1 MKKLRIAIV
10 GTGTGR
16 GQSWLST
23 LRKLSDMSD
32 LYEFCSLCEI
42 DEARAKENA
51 ERWGVEAY
59 TNLLTMLKEDRPDVL
74 LNGIAPDGNPMVVG
88 LAAKHGVNVVTE
100 IPIAP
105 TLHIADS
112 MIEAVKQH
120 GAKLEVTEQVYLWA
134 REQLKRG
141 IIDAGLIGKIT
152 HARLWYTNKAD
163 YHGINAVRMLL
174 RGEAKRALGYSG
186 KVPGPGFLSYEG
198 DMVTEDVWDSAII
211 EFDNGVVCL
220 FEDPPRGR
228 MSSRWDIEG
237 SEGQLVGNDLYIGSL
252 SKFEHFPFV
261 YEYTTVNGKKILD
274 HIRVD
279 TNPPVVFENPFKC
292 YSASDDDEVAR
303 MQLLVGFH
311 RAITE
316 DVEPEYGALN
326 ARRDLEILFA
336 LRESARRGNVWVEL
350 PLTEATELE
359 KRLHEEY
366 RKLYGHNPDEVEAL
380 ASVAFP
386 RGGVRYRIAGWD

>member
-1 MKKLRIAIV
+1 MRKLRIAIV
-10 GTGTGR
+10 GAGTGR

-23 LRKLSDMSD
+23 LRKLSEMSD

-42 DEARAKENA
+42 NEARANENA
-51 ERWGVEAY
+51 SRWGVKAY
-59 TNLLTMLKEDRPDVL
+59 TNLLTMLKEDKPDVL

-88 LAAKHGVNVVTE
+88 LAAEYGVNAITE

-105 TLHIADS
+105 TLRAADF
-112 MIEAVKQH
+112 MINTVKQR
-120 GAKLEVTEQVYLWA
+120 GVKLEVTEQVYLWA
-134 REQLKRG
+134 REQLKRR

-152 HARLWYTNKAD
+152 HARLWYTYKAD

-174 RGEAKRALGYSG
+174 QSEAERVLGYSG
-186 KVPGPGFLSYEG
+186 VVPIPGFLSYEG

-261 YEYTTVNGKKILD
+261 YDYTTVNGERILD

-279 TNPPVVFENPFKC
+279 TAPPVIFENPFKR
-292 YSASDDDEVAR
+292 YRAADDDEVAR
-303 MQLLVGFH
+303 MQLLIGFH

-316 DVEPEYGALN
+316 DAEPEYGPLN

-336 LRESARRGNVWVEL
+336 LRESARRGNEWVKL
-350 PLTEATELE
+350 PLTEVTELE

-366 RKLYGHNPDEVEAL
+366 RKMYGHDPDEVEAL